1 MALKVIII
9 VATAGRREIVDRFL
23 QHLETQRRP
32 PDEVV
37 VSAPDGSHIGS
48 YLTKHFPTSYIFG
61 KIGLTAQ
68 RNIGLESA
76 LGRCDVITFFDDDFL
91 PADDYL
97 EQLECGFEGNHD
109 WAVVMGRV
117 IHDGA
122 KAPGLSFDEGLAK
135 LRAAEV
141 GRSPQDVPQVS
152 DHLGAYG
159 CNMSI
164 RASRVGCVRFDE
176 RLVLYGWQED
186 MDFTSQLRRRGRVV
200 KVSTLVGVH
209 LGTKSGRVSGVRLG
223 YSQLVNPAYLI
234 RKGTMP
240 IGFAVELM
248 GRNLAANLVRS
259 IWPEAHV
266 DRRGRLK
273 GNLLAACHLLRG
285 KIEPEHILNL

>member
-9 VATAGRREIVDRFL
+9 VATAGRREIADCFL

-37 VSAPDGSHIGS
+37 VSAPNRSHVGS
-48 YLTKHFPTSYIFG
+48 YQTKHFPTSYVFG
-61 KIGLTAQ
+61 KMGLTAQ
-68 RNIGLESA
+68 RNLGIESA

-91 PADDYL
+91 PAEDYV
-97 EQLECGFEGNHD
+97 EQVESGFEGNRG
-109 WAVVMGRV
+109 WTVVMGRAV
-117 IHDGA
+117 HDGA
-122 KAPGLSFDEGLAK
+122 KTRGLSFDEGLAK
-135 LRAAEV
+135 LRAAQV
-141 GRSPQDVPQVS
+141 RRLRQDVTQVS
-152 DHLGAYG
+152 DHIGAYG

-164 RASRVGCVRFDE
+164 RASCVGDVRFDE

-186 MDFTSQLRRRGRVV
+186 IDFTSQLRRRGRVV
-200 KVSTLVGVH
+200 GVSSLIGVH
-209 LGTKSGRVSGVRLG
+209 LGARSGRVSGVRFG

-240 IGFAVELM
+240 VGFAVELM
-248 GRNLAANLVRS
+248 GRNLAANLLRS

-273 GNLLAACHLLRG
+273 GNLLAAYHLLKGR
-285 KIEPEHILNL
+285 IEPEHILNL